1 MPYVKERTFKP
12 SVYYTDLSKH
22 FCKLGYPQGS
32 NAAFDSKR
40 QSRVAQIKSKLQG
53 VKRDLQKISYYLV
66 VLLTHL
72 LAVPYH

>member
-1 MPYVKERTFKP
+1 MPLKSEHLNLQFIIY
-12 SVYYTDLSKH
+12 LSKH

-32 NAAFDSKR
+32 NADFDSKR

-53 VKRDLQKISYYLV
+53 VKRDLQKISYYSV